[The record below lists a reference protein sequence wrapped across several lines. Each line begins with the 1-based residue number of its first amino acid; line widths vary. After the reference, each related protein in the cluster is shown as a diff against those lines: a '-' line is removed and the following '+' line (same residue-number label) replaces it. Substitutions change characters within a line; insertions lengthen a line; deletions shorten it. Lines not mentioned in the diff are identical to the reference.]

1 MEEFERIERLLRE
14 KKPNEW
20 SIEEK
25 EFLSQHLGEDPA
37 LYQQTM
43 TEVKEERRPVD
54 RSVKQ
59 ELMEDFRQQGTPVR
73 SILSWKL
80 PAYSN
85 LVAASVTFLIAW
97 WIFDQPV
104 EVQPVERL
112 VEVVKR
118 DTVEIATIDTVFV
131 DRFIEVPK
139 TVYVALEAETPEI
152 KEAIASP
159 QNKAL
164 SESQELLDLVVRS
177 D

>member
-1 MEEFERIERLLRE
+1 MEEFERIERLLRD
-14 KKPNEW
+14 KKPDEW
-20 SIEEK
+20 TEEER
-25 EFLSQHLGEDPA
+25 EFLTHHLGEDPV
-37 LYQQTM
+37 LYQHTM
-43 TEVKEERRPVD
+43 TEVKGEHRPVD
-54 RSVKQ
+54 PEVKRH
-59 ELMEDFRQQGTPVR
+59 LMRNFHQQGAQER
-73 SILSWKL
+73 SILSWRL

-85 LVAASVTFLIAW
+85 LIAASVAFVIAW
-97 WIFDQPV
+97 WVFDQPV

-118 DTVEIATIDTVFV
+118 DTVEVATVDTVFV

-152 KEAIASP
+152 EEAIVSP